1 MRSTMTKNFVEQNGI
16 TVERLKGMNPG
27 DEIGP
32 FAQGL
37 MVNPNI
43 RKGAPRSGYQD
54 VLLFIMRFSDNGL
67 WGIKDIISKGSSIG
81 PDWRGVTAEEI
92 LEELESDEH
101 CVPGEI
107 KNLGE

>member
-1 MRSTMTKNFVEQNGI
+1 MTTLFIEKNEI
-16 TVERLKGMNPG
+16 SLEILLAMNPG
-27 DEIGP
+27 DILGP

-54 VLLFIMRFSDNGL
+54 VSLIIMRFNDNGL
-67 WGIKDIISKGSSIG
+67 WGIKNIISKGSSMG
-81 PDWRGVTAEEI
+81 PDWRGTTAKKI
-92 LEELESDEH
+92 MEELESDDH